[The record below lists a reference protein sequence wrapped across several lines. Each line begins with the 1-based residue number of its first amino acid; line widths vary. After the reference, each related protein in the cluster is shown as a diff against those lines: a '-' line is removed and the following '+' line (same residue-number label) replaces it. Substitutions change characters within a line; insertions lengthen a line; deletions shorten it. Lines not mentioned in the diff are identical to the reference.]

1 MNREQLVRLETLM
14 STRKKAIFSR
24 LLWEMDG
31 EVFSTHPYR
40 SGARP
45 MNSREIDAL
54 VAELSADPQMRPILK
69 HQAGVPGGHDGS
81 NDPARA

>member
-1 MNREQLVRLETLM
+1 MNREHLVHLETLM
-14 STRKKAIFSR
+14 SMRKRAIFSR

-31 EVFSTHPYR
+31 EVFSTHPHH

-45 MNSREIDAL
+45 LNSKEIGAL
-54 VAELSADPQMRPILK
+54 VAELSADPQTRPILK
-69 HQAGVPGGHDGS
+69 HQAGVPSGRDGT